1 MTKTR
6 FKSDASEAIYST
18 ASDLHRAGL
27 INTKTLREYHEL
39 CVEPV
44 QQPIYKPDDSSPL
57 DYEAPLRAIDFANP
71 ASENVCGFRQ
81 HFNRSNL
88 FHSIAYA

>member
-27 INTKTLREYHEL
+27 IDGKTLREYHEL
-39 CVEPV
+39 CVGPV
-44 QQPIYKPDDSSPL
+44 RKPTDNADDSSPP
-57 DYEAPLRAIDFANP
+57 DCETP
-71 ASENVCGFRQ
+71 AKSD
-81 HFNRSNL
+81 
-88 FHSIAYA
+88 